1 MTADPASDD
10 APIRVLLADD
20 AAEMRALLRWALTRD
35 GDQPPVLVVGEA
47 ADGRDALVLA
57 DDLSPDVIVLDL
69 QMPGPPPGELL
80 QRMTATAPGIPL
92 VTFSGFEPDL
102 VAPAEA
108 GLVALHIPKTTDLA
122 LVRRAIVDVALGAQS
137 A

>member
-1 MTADPASDD
+1 MSAGDPGPG
-10 APIRVLLADD
+10 APLRVLLADD
-20 AAEMRALLRWALTRD
+20 AAEMRSLLRWALVRD
-35 GDQPPVLVVGEA
+35 DGLLEVAAEV
-47 ADGRDALVLA
+47 ADGTAALEQVGALA
-57 DDLSPDVIVLDL
+57 PDVIVLDL

-80 QRMTATAPGIPL
+80 KAMATAAPGIPI

-122 LVRRAIVDVALGAQS
+122 LVREAIIEVARDAGGA
-137 A
+137 